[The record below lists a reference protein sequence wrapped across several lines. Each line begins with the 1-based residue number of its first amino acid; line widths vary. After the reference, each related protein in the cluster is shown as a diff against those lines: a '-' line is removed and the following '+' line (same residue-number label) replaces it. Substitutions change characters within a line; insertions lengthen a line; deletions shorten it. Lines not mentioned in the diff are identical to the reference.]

1 MDIQNANAVPRVAA
15 PKNTRA
21 LLLFSDSIDAHI
33 AALHA
38 ACRDLLAQKDA
49 NGAPTR
55 EVRIEIRSSLDPA
68 APSEYSSPTT
78 DRSIEC
84 WDHTYPCGKDPNGY
98 VYCSVRVCMIV
109 ESVSS

>member
-1 MDIQNANAVPRVAA
+1 MDIQNANAVPRLGMA
-15 PKNTRA
+15 KNTRA

-78 DRSIEC
+78 DRSNAGTTPIPAVKAQTAMC
-84 WDHTYPCGKDPNGY
+84 TAASG
-98 VYCSVRVCMIV
+98 SA
-109 ESVSS
+109 